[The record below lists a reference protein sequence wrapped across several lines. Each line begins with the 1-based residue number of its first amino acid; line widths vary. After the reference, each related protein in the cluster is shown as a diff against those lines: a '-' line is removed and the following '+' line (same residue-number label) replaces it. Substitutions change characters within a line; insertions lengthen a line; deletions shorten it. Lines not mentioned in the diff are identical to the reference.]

1 MTRAKSALAVCLVGG
16 VGLWGGSTK
25 AADGGVPLS
34 RFDLSVVDKQVNPCS
49 DFYRYSCSTWMAS
62 NPIPADQVAWSTGSN
77 LQIWNETV
85 LRDTM
90 EQLAQPDPKRSRQQ
104 QQLGDYWQACM
115 DEANLER
122 VGLSPLQ
129 ADLGRISAMK
139 SKAQVATEVAR
150 LHESVP
156 GATGGFNSYDNH
168 TPAVL
173 FGFGPT
179 QDFANATVVVAAID
193 QGGMA
198 LPGRDY
204 YLATDAKMQDIRQKY
219 LAHMARLFVL
229 SGESPKKAQS
239 DASAVLRIETA
250 LARAAMDAVA
260 RRDPA
265 KVNNVRTLAQ
275 VKALAPSFDW
285 AAYLKAVGAPD
296 PKHYLVATPAF
307 LPAVEHLLR
316 TESLDAWKAYLRWWT
331 LHGNAT
337 FLSKAFVDESF
348 AFYGTTLFGVE
359 KLQPRWR
366 RCVADADR
374 DLGDALGQAYVARAF
389 SPESKARSDA
399 LVKAVEHALSEDI
412 AQLDWM
418 SAATK
423 KAAQVKLQAIEEKIG
438 YPNTWRDYS
447 AVNIRR
453 DGFDQNVHAATAF
466 EFQRQLQKIG
476 KPVNRVEWTMTPP
489 TINAYYDP
497 QLNTINFPAGI
508 LQPPFFDAN
517 QDEAANYG
525 AIGMVIG
532 HEIVHGFDDEGRK
545 FDGQGNLRDWW
556 TPEDAKQYDVRGQC
570 IVQQYTQE
578 IPGIGVKQDG
588 HLTQGEDTADNGG
601 LRIAL
606 QALQNTLQ
614 TQGKSVDDV
623 GPGGVTYRQQFF
635 IAYGFSWC
643 ANIRPEF
650 ERNVVLTNPHSLPKY
665 RVNNVVS
672 NMPEFQKAFA
682 CTAGQ
687 PMVRALACRVW

>member
-1 MTRAKSALAVCLVGG
+1 MTRTKSALAVCLLGG
-16 VGLWGGSTK
+16 VGLWGGSSK

-62 NPIPADQVAWSTGSN
+62 NPIPTDQVAWSTGSN
-77 LQIWNETV
+77 LQIWNDTV

-90 EQLAQPDPKRSRQQ
+90 EQFAQPDPKRSRQQ
-104 QQLGDYWQACM
+104 QQLGDYWQACI

-122 VGLSPLQ
+122 VGLSPLK

-139 SKAQVATEVAR
+139 SKAGVATEVAR

-179 QDFANATVVVAAID
+179 QDFADATVVVAAID

-239 DASAVLRIETA
+239 DAAAVLRIETA
-250 LARAAMDAVA
+250 LAQAAMDAVA

-265 KVNNVRTLAQ
+265 KINNVRTLAQ

-285 AAYLKAVGAPD
+285 SAYLKAVGAPD

-307 LPAVEHLLR
+307 LPAVEHLLQ

-331 LHGNAT
+331 LHGNAS

-423 KAAQVKLQAIEEKIG
+423 KAAQVKASGHRAEDWLSQHLARLQRG
-438 YPNTWRDYS
+438 QYP
-447 AVNIRR
+447 
-453 DGFDQNVHAATAF
+453 AATALT
-466 EFQRQLQKIG
+466 RMSTL
-476 KPVNRVEWTMTPP
+476 PP
-489 TINAYYDP
+489 PSNSSGSFRRLASRSTAS
-497 QLNTINFPAGI
+497 T
-508 LQPPFFDAN
+508 
-517 QDEAANYG
+517 
-525 AIGMVIG
+525 
-532 HEIVHGFDDEGRK
+532 GR
-545 FDGQGNLRDWW
+545 
-556 TPEDAKQYDVRGQC
+556 
-570 IVQQYTQE
+570 
-578 IPGIGVKQDG
+578 
-588 HLTQGEDTADNGG
+588 
-601 LRIAL
+601 
-606 QALQNTLQ
+606 
-614 TQGKSVDDV
+614 
-623 GPGGVTYRQQFF
+623 
-635 IAYGFSWC
+635 
-643 ANIRPEF
+643 
-650 ERNVVLTNPHSLPKY
+650 
-665 RVNNVVS
+665 
-672 NMPEFQKAFA
+672 
-682 CTAGQ
+682 
-687 PMVRALACRVW
+687 